1 MSLFDQA
8 IPAASLKQLKRD
20 IMQGVWSLLL
30 NCPDFIDAYT
40 NGLVI
45 RCGDGSWRRLFPRL
59 FAYSADYVERYVS
72 SSNLNAFDETQALP
86 LSDRVLIACIKSNGK
101 HLCATCTTTHN
112 QVLHLGTKLH
122 DQIWA
127 SRKRVDSKDE
137 QSRVEAARRKIY
149 QHGYVADG
157 KAIDDI
163 LHDSKTPIRVSLPC
177 GYPLGGDQLI
187 SILPVERL

>member
-1 MSLFDQA
+1 MNTF
-8 IPAASLKQLKRD
+8 
-20 IMQGVWSLLL
+20 
-30 NCPDFIDAYT
+30 NDA
-40 NGLVI
+40 
-45 RCGDGSWRRLFPRL
+45 
-59 FAYSADYVERYVS
+59 
-72 SSNLNAFDETQALP
+72 QALP

-101 HLCATCTTTHN
+101 HLCATCKTTHD

-137 QSRVEAARRKIY
+137 QLRVEAARKKIY

-163 LHDSKTPIRVSLPC
+163 LQDSKTLIRVSLLVAIP
-177 GYPLGGDQLI
+177 
-187 SILPVERL
+187 